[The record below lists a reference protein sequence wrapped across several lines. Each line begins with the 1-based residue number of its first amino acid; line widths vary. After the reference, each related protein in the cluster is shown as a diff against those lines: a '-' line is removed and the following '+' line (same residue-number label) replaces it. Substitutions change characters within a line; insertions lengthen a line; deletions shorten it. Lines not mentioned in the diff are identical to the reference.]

1 MKAKER
7 LKIAVIGGGAA
18 GFFAAIHASG
28 PGIEVTIFEKSP
40 KILSKVK
47 VSGGGRCN
55 VTHQPLEISKLVKN
69 YPRGEKFL
77 KKAFRHFAIP
87 DTFDW
92 FQSRGVQL
100 KIEADGR
107 VFPVTDSSQT
117 IIDALTTEA
126 QIMGIT
132 IRLSTGIKEL
142 NPVGDKFELLT
153 EKGVFRADRVIVAA
167 GGFPKKEGYA
177 FLGSFKHKI
186 SSPIPSLF
194 TFNTPKEPIRELMGL
209 SVSDGLVKLEGTKL
223 NYRGPVLITHW
234 GISGPAVLK
243 LSAFGADWLHGENY
257 QAKAL
262 INWNASLGEIDYL
275 ENLTIYAKNHPNRK
289 VQSHS
294 LFDIPS
300 RLWVHCCERAG
311 IDSNT
316 LFGNISKKSI
326 NRLIQHLFCYNLEVS
341 GKTTFKEEFVTAGGI
356 DLNEVNPDTM
366 QSVYYPNLYF
376 AGEILNLDGI
386 TGGFNFQAAWTT
398 GFIAGQT
405 CKSTIYDQ

>member
-1 MKAKER
+1 MKAKAN

-28 PGIEVTIFEKSP
+28 LGNDVTIFEKSP

-47 VSGGGRCN
+47 ISGGGRCN

-87 DTFDW
+87 DTFEW

-117 IIDALTTEA
+117 IIDALTSEA
-126 QIMGIT
+126 QKLGIT
-132 IRLSTGIKEL
+132 IRLSTGIKEI
-142 NPVGDKFELLT
+142 NPSGDHFDLLT
-153 EKGVFRADRVIVAA
+153 EKEAFRADRVIVAA
-167 GGFPKKEGYA
+167 GGFPKKDGYE
-177 FLGSFKHKI
+177 FLRSLNHKI
-186 SSPIPSLF
+186 ASPIPSLF

-209 SVSDGLVKLEGTKL
+209 AVPDGLVKLVGTKL
-223 NYRGPVLITHW
+223 NYRGPILITHW

-243 LSAFGADWLHGENY
+243 LSAFGADWLYGENY
-257 QAKAL
+257 QANAL
-262 INWNASLGEIDYL
+262 VNWNANFGELDYL
-275 ENLTIYAKNHPNRK
+275 ENLMAYAKNHPNRK
-289 VQSHS
+289 IQSHA

-311 IDSNT
+311 VDEGAI
-316 LFGNISKKSI
+316 FGNISKKSM

-356 DLNEVNPDTM
+356 DLSEVNPDTM

-398 GFIAGQT
+398 GFIVGKT
-405 CKSTIYDQ
+405 CKSSNYDQ